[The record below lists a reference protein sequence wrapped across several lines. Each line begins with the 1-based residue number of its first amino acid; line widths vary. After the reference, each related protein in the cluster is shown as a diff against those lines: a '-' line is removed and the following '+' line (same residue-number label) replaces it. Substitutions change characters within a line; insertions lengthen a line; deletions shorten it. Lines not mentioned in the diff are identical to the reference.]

1 MWLFGSIGT
10 FVPFFQCS
18 SRDFWCMTAPLK
30 RQFMQSKLNV
40 FIMEKILITWAERRH
55 QRRTTAHG
63 IQGQN
68 QTMWETDVSN
78 LNGKNKNSSVDYQ
91 EQSSES
97 SEGIRRMKKSC
108 ASAQLSPLAPDHTP
122 PRLSETHAHT
132 TSISC
137 LSPSHTCSL
146 CLKCLVTF
154 PEWPCVLPFTRDHQW
169 SGGGID
175 IPTSRTGNILRKML
189 VQLRIKVVTMQ
200 GKARKGLHPSNE
212 RSFHWSKQTNHKT
225 LRSRLFWLEY
235 ISVASLPSSSQKC
248 LKGYPSNLPGTI
260 CKRGFGFLSIKT
272 R

>member
-1 MWLFGSIGT
+1 MAYRGKIK
-10 FVPFFQCS
+10 QCERPMCQIWMGKIRIAVWIIR
-18 SRDFWCMTAPLK
+18 SRAVK
-30 RQFMQSKLNV
+30 VAK
-40 FIMEKILITWAERRH
+40 
-55 QRRTTAHG
+55 G
-63 IQGQN
+63 
-68 QTMWETDVSN
+68 
-78 LNGKNKNSSVDYQ
+78 
-91 EQSSES
+91 
-97 SEGIRRMKKSC
+97 SEGWRNHVL
-108 ASAQLSPLAPDHTP
+108 QLNCHLWPPDHTP

-189 VQLRIKVVTMQ
+189 VQLRIKAVTMQ

-260 CKRGFGFLSIKT
+260 CKRGFGFLSIKNAIMIWSSAMQKGKCLKKCGLQKG
-272 R
+272 